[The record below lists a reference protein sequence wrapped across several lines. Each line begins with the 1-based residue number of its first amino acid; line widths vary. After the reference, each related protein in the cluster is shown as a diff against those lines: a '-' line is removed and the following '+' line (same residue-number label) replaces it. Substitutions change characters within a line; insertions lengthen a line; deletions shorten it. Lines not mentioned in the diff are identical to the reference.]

1 MIKKCEIIAKSQG
14 LLILFYKKAPV
25 RMPSVLKDTRQFY
38 SPFGEWYLLSQV
50 ILLRSGI
57 AFGSLLANKIPL
69 KPKVLITLLIYQ
81 KYHSV
86 RSAEYHLKK

>member
-1 MIKKCEIIAKSQG
+1 VVFA
-14 LLILFYKKAPV
+14 L
-25 RMPSVLKDTRQFY
+25 
-38 SPFGEWYLLSQV
+38 QV

-86 RSAEYHLKK
+86 QSTEYHLEK